1 MTIAALALLAVV
13 ALTPLALA
21 LRRLSPARGRREAA
35 LALHRGQL
43 AELERDRAEGRINAV
58 EHATALIEVQR
69 RLLAADAMP
78 HAASAPSAR
87 RWPVIAALALV
98 PLLGAG
104 LYLVHG
110 RPDLPGAPMA
120 ARVQSAHQTEMLLA
134 MLRARLAMPGLD
146 PEKARQGYV
155 LLGNAEDSSGHLAL
169 AAQAWR
175 QAVRLRF
182 EPGLAALAAEAQT
195 RVDGGK
201 VSADSAALFRRALA
215 EGPKDAPWRPI
226 AEQRLGMKAPAQP

>member
-1 MTIAALALLAVV
+1 MTVAALVLVAVV
-13 ALTPLALA
+13 ALTPLGLA
-21 LRRLSPARGRREAA
+21 LRRLSPGRGRREAA

-43 AELERDRAEGRINAV
+43 AELERDRAEGRINAT

-69 RLLAADAMP
+69 RLLAADALP
-78 HAASAPSAR
+78 QAAPAPAAR
-87 RWPVIAALALV
+87 RWPVVVALVAV

-110 RPDLPGAPMA
+110 RPDLPGAPMT
-120 ARVQSAHQTEMLLA
+120 ARMESAHQTEVLLA

-146 PEKARQGYV
+146 PEKARRGYV
-155 LLGNAEDSSGHLAL
+155 LLGNAEDSSGHLGL

-175 QAVRLRF
+175 EAVRLRF

-215 EGPKDAPWRPI
+215 EGPKNAPWRPI
-226 AEQRLGMKAPAQP
+226 AEQRLGLKAPVGP